1 MSKTITRTRVF
12 DKRIS
17 YTGVREDEEPPVTTT
32 TRTAKR
38 ADAQRNIAAILDA
51 GMDCLTRNPDASVG
65 EIAQTAGVG
74 RVTLYGHF
82 ASRVELVD
90 AVLAR
95 AIEDSNAILE
105 AVDLDGDPRKALARL
120 IESSWQIVYRFRSL
134 LMAAQDTLPP
144 GRIRSLHA
152 GPMER
157 VERLIE
163 RGQAAEVFR
172 SDLPTDWLL
181 GTMQRVMHGAAEDIE
196 SGRIETGDAAP
207 FIAATVLAA
216 FTPPGRRVPKL

>member
-1 MSKTITRTRVF
+1 VF

-51 GMDCLTRNPDASVG
+51 GMDCLTRHPDASVG

-82 ASRVELVD
+82 ASRAELVD

-95 AIEDSNAILE
+95 AIEDGNTTLE
-105 AVDLDGDPRKALARL
+105 SVDLDGDPRKALARL
-120 IESSWQIVYRFRSL
+120 IETSWQLVYRFRSL
-134 LMAAQDTLPP
+134 LMAAQDVLPP
-144 GRIRSLHA
+144 DRIRNLHA

-181 GTMQRVMHGAAEDIE
+181 GTMQRIMHGAAEDIE

-216 FTPPGRRVPKL
+216 FTPPGRRVPKP